1 MATVK
6 PRVSIGMP
14 VYGGETHL
22 RASIQSVINQN
33 FPDWELILLD
43 DCSPDRSVEVIDTF
57 QDERIR
63 LLRNAS
69 NQGLVA
75 ARNRIMDE
83 SRGEFLAWLDQD
95 DLAFP
100 DRIAT
105 QVHFLE
111 RHPHVS
117 VCGSFTETLVEQHDL
132 PSRVRLEVF
141 PKSHHQIRAA
151 LPFLNPMA
159 CNTVTMR
166 LKDFRERSL
175 RFRPEFGNSLDY
187 DMWSQASDR
196 LLFENIARPLGSYR
210 VHPQQTSQGAA
221 LEVMNQQAIR
231 VQVEL
236 IERSLQI
243 PISTDQRSLHASA
256 TIAPL
261 DIHDAGHVM
270 EIASWFASLREANL
284 RQRAFDVESFDEM
297 LVRQWTTCLLA
308 ARRTMDQATFTRSAA
323 LGTRRIHPKMRP
335 AIGSLVSG
343 VRRRRIQRTRPA
355 IPRADFC

>member
-1 MATVK
+1 MADRK

-14 VYGGETHL
+14 IYGGEQYL
-22 RASIQSVINQN
+22 SSSIQSVFDQT
-33 FPDWELILLD
+33 FQDWELILLD
-43 DCSPDRSVEVIDTF
+43 DCSPDRSMDTI
-57 QDERIR
+57 QTLRDDRLR

-69 NQGLVA
+69 NEGLVS

-83 SRGEFLAWLDQD
+83 SRGKYLAWLDQD
-95 DLAFP
+95 DLAYR

-105 QVHFLE
+105 QVRFLD
-111 RHPHVS
+111 RNPHVS
-117 VCGSFTETLVEQHDL
+117 VCGSFTETFVQQTSLS
-132 PSRVRLEVF
+132 SRVRLEVF

-151 LPFLNPMA
+151 MAFLNPMA

-166 LKDFRERSL
+166 LKDFRDRRF

-196 LLFENIARPLGSYR
+196 LLFENIPHPLGAYR

-221 LEVMNQQAIR
+221 LEVMNQKAIR

-243 PISTDQRSLHASA
+243 PVSTDQRSLHASA

-261 DIHDAGHVM
+261 DIHDAGHLL
-270 EIASWFASLREANL
+270 EIASWLASLRQANL
-284 RQRAFDVESFDEM
+284 RHQAFDVESFDEM
-297 LVRQWTTCLLA
+297 LMRQWTTCLLA
-308 ARRTMDQATFTRSAA
+308 ARPNIGQVSFSRAAA
-323 LGTRRIHPKMRP
+323 LGTRRINPKIRP
-335 AIGSLVSG
+335 AVLSLVSG
-343 VRRRRIQRTRPA
+343 VRRRRIQRARPA
-355 IPRADFC
+355 VPRTDF

>member
-1 MATVK
+1 MATMN

-57 QDERIR
+57 NDERIR
-63 LLRNAS
+63 PLRNAS
-69 NQGLVA
+69 NRGLVA

-100 DRIAT
+100 NRITT
-105 QVHFLE
+105 QVDFLE
-111 RHPHVS
+111 QHPHVS
-117 VCGSFTETLVEQHDL
+117 VCGSFTETLVEEHGL
-132 PSRVRLEVF
+132 PSRVRLEAF
-141 PKSHHQIRAA
+141 PKSHHEIRAA
-151 LPFLNPMA
+151 MAFLNPMA

-166 LKDFRERSL
+166 LTDFHERTL

-196 LLFENIARPLGSYR
+196 LLFENIPHPLGAYR

-243 PISTDQRSLHASA
+243 SISTDQRSLHASA

-261 DIHDAGHVM
+261 DIHDAEHLQQ
-270 EIASWFASLREANL
+270 IASWFALLRQANL
-284 RQRAFDVESFDEM
+284 RHRAFDVRSFDQM

-308 ARRTMDQATFTRSAA
+308 ARPTMDRASFARAA
-323 LGTRRIHPKMRP
+323 ARGTRRIHPKVRP
-335 AIGSLVSG
+335 AIESLVSG

-355 IPRADFC
+355 VPGSDF

>member
-14 VYGGETHL
+14 VFGGETHL

-33 FPDWELILLD
+33 FRDWELILLD
-43 DCSPDRSVEVIDTF
+43 DCSPDRSLDVIDTF
-57 QDERIR
+57 QDERIL

-83 SRGEFLAWLDQD
+83 STGEFLAWLDQD

-105 QVHFLE
+105 QVQFLE

-117 VCGSFTETLVEQHDL
+117 VCGSFTETLMEQRGL

-141 PKSHHQIRAA
+141 PKSHHAIRASMA
-151 LPFLNPMA
+151 FLNPMA

-166 LKDFRERSL
+166 LKDFRERGL
-175 RFRPEFGNSLDY
+175 TFRPEFGNSLDY

-196 LLFENIARPLGSYR
+196 LLFENIPRPLGAYR

-261 DIHDAGHVM
+261 DIHDAEHLQ
-270 EIASWFASLREANL
+270 EIASWLASLRQANL
-284 RQRAFDVESFDEM
+284 RHRAFDVEAFDQM

-308 ARRTMDQATFTRSAA
+308 VRPTMDRAAFARSAA
-323 LGTRRIHPKMRP
+323 LGTRRIHPKVRSAMVC
-335 AIGSLVSG
+335 LVSG

-355 IPRADFC
+355 VPRTDF

>member
-1 MATVK
+1 MATLK

-22 RASIQSVINQN
+22 RASIQSVIDQD

-43 DCSPDRSVEVIDTF
+43 DCSPDRSVEVIETF
-57 QDERIR
+57 NDERIR

-100 DRIAT
+100 NRIAT

-111 RHPHVS
+111 QHPHVS
-117 VCGSFTETLVEQHDL
+117 VCGSFTETLVEQHG
-132 PSRVRLEVF
+132 PPNRVRLAAF
-141 PKSHHQIRAA
+141 PKSHHEIRAA
-151 LPFLNPMA
+151 MAFLNPMA

-166 LKDFRERSL
+166 LTDFHERTL

-187 DMWSQASDR
+187 DMWSQASDH
-196 LLFENIARPLGSYR
+196 LLFENIPRPLGAYR

-243 PISTDQRSLHASA
+243 PMSDDQRSLHESA
-256 TIAPL
+256 TIGPL
-261 DIHDAGHVM
+261 DIHDAGHLADV
-270 EIASWFASLREANL
+270 AAWFASLRQANL
-284 RQRAFDVESFDEM
+284 YHQAFDIQSFDEM
-297 LVRQWTTCLLA
+297 LVRQWSTCLLA
-308 ARRTMDQATFTRSAA
+308 ARPTMNQASFTRAA
-323 LGTRRIHPKMRP
+323 ARGIRRIHPKTRP
-335 AIGSLVSG
+335 AIRSLLSG
-343 VRRRRIQRTRPA
+343 IRRRRIQRTRPA
-355 IPRADFC
+355 VPHADF

>member
-6 PRVSIGMP
+6 SRVSIGMP

-57 QDERIR
+57 NDERIR

-111 RHPHVS
+111 RYPHVS
-117 VCGSFTETLVEQHDL
+117 VCGSFTETLMEQHGL

-151 LPFLNPMA
+151 MAFLNPMA

-166 LKDFRERSL
+166 LTDFRERSL

-196 LLFENIARPLGSYR
+196 LLFENIPRPLGAYR

-261 DIHDAGHVM
+261 DIHDAGHLL
-270 EIASWFASLREANL
+270 EIASWFASLRQANL
-284 RQRAFDVESFDEM
+284 RHRAFDVESFDQM
-297 LVRQWTTCLLA
+297 LLRQWTTCLLA
-308 ARRTMDQATFTRSAA
+308 ARPTMDQATFTRSAA
-323 LGTRRIHPKMRP
+323 LGTGRIHPKIRP

-343 VRRRRIQRTRPA
+343 IRRRRIQRTRPA
-355 IPRADFC
+355 VPRTDF